1 MCTAAQF
8 HHLII
13 LICFQILILHCIF
26 CMVCNRMRQN
36 RNNDDYELAR
46 ALASCF
52 QQVHRLRLLIQR
64 CPQDVREADDALV
77 SLANSVT
84 QMSIT
89 LRM

>member
-1 MCTAAQF
+1 
-8 HHLII
+8 
-13 LICFQILILHCIF
+13 
-26 CMVCNRMRQN
+26 
-36 RNNDDYELAR
+36 
-46 ALASCF
+46 
-52 QQVHRLRLLIQR
+52 VHRLRLLIQR